1 MPPNPAHARLSAP
14 DLGDALRAG
23 GASSREVAGHT
34 PLLLSDPATCLLVE
48 DGEVDIFLV
57 ELTSSG
63 EPEGLRRH
71 LFTLR
76 RGDMAFPF
84 DGESALPPFGMLAVG
99 TVGTR
104 LLVAGLGTVK
114 SLAGHPDLAPALART
129 IDTWVEGVSRAMAQ
143 LIVPAPH
150 VGLRLH
156 AGQTARIDA
165 QTRFGAAEG
174 VVWIAC
180 GPCEPLY
187 LDSETISVAEGAR
200 LPLHESCWLSLP
212 AGLELQGIG
221 TREALS
227 AGACWPGLAALHA
240 AACDILPLNLRLLRV
255 DDLNRLRRRDA
266 ANSAAEQGALNRLA
280 APLASATAPQ
290 GSTASASALVQACA
304 AVAGALGHPFS
315 VRGADGEAAG
325 ETRLT
330 IDQLAAGNRLRLRRV
345 ILEGTWWTDDVPPF
359 VLLPRDGTPARAV
372 IPQASTGGRYLLVEP
387 SSPPRRIDAAEAAR
401 LSGEA
406 FSFYAPFPD
415 RPLKGLDVG
424 GGAFR
429 WSRVDALMVLV
440 LGILGGVLGLG
451 VPIATGFLVDT
462 VIPGHDTG
470 KLIEI
475 GLVLAAAAT
484 VMLLLRYAI
493 QIASLRIEGRSGTRI
508 QAAVLDRLFRLPMSF
523 FKDHT
528 AGDLAQRAMAIQA
541 IEQAVSGTII
551 ASLTNALFALIS
563 LGLMYWYS
571 PKLALMA
578 TLLILLLAAATLV
591 LGQLRLRRERAVLK
605 DTGAAASFLLQLLTG
620 ISRLRLTAAENRA
633 FMRWTEPYGDF
644 LAQRFAADQIGN
656 INTMI
661 GQAFM
666 LLATAAIF
674 AVIYFFDLVQ
684 GGLALGV
691 VLSFLSAFGQALSG
705 MVGLAGAAIQIIALK
720 PVYAYAAPIL
730 QSPPETDDHKLD
742 PGHLTGRIEL
752 NHLHFRYDA
761 QGAPILND
769 LSLTIGAGE
778 FVALVGPSG
787 SGKSTLLRLLMGFE
801 TQDAGAILLDG
812 LDLRSLDVQAVRR
825 QFGIVLQNGKL
836 MPGTLLDNILGANLH
851 LGEEAAWAAARH
863 VGLGDDIAA
872 MPMGMRTVLTES
884 SGSISGGQAQRL
896 LLARAIVNKP
906 AILILDEATS
916 ALDNRT
922 QALVTESMN
931 ALRATRLVVAH
942 RLSTVMDADRIV
954 VLKDGRIAEQGSY
967 AALLAQGGLF
977 TRLAERQLV

>member
-1 MPPNPAHARLSAP
+1 MCATSTARS
-14 DLGDALRAG
+14 LGPESFSDALRAG
-23 GASSREVAGHT
+23 GAVPREVAGHQ
-34 PLLLSDPATCLLVE
+34 PILLADPSTCLLVE
-48 DGEVDIFLV
+48 EGAVDIFLV
-57 ELTSSG
+57 ELNAAG
-63 EPEGLRRH
+63 EPDGLRRH
-71 LFTLR
+71 LFTLAP
-76 RGDMAFPF
+76 GDMAFPF
-84 DGESALPPFGMLAVG
+84 NGEEALPPIGLLAVG

-104 LLVAGLGTVK
+104 LLVARLAAVTELGDHAERA
-114 SLAGHPDLAPALART
+114 SALAHAV
-129 IDTWVEGVSRAMAQ
+129 DVWVEGMSRAMAR
-143 LIVPAPH
+143 LIAPAPH
-150 VGLRLH
+150 VGLRLGVG
-156 AGQTARIDA
+156 AGMSVAA
-165 QTRFGAAEG
+165 QSRFSASDG
-174 VVWIAC
+174 VVWITC
-180 GPCEPLY
+180 GTCEPLY
-187 LDSETISVAEGAR
+187 LDSEILPLSDGTS

-212 AGLELQGIG
+212 VGLELRGAS
-221 TREALS
+221 TREALAS
-227 AGACWPGLAALHA
+227 GACWRGLAALHA
-240 AACDILPLNLRLLRV
+240 AACEILPLNLRLLRV

-280 APLASATAPQ
+280 APLAVTSVPPGTSAAAP
-290 GSTASASALVQACA
+290 ALVQACA
-304 AVAGALGHPFS
+304 AVARALGHGFTTG
-315 VRGADGEAAG
+315 GADEEAGG

-330 IDQLAAGNRLRLRRV
+330 IDQLAAENRLRLRRV
-345 ILEGTWWTDDVPPF
+345 ILEGDWWKDDVPPF
-359 VLLPRDGTPARAV
+359 VLLPADGGPARA
-372 IPQASTGGRYLLVEP
+372 ILPRASTGRGYLLVEP
-387 SSPPRRIDAAEAAR
+387 GSPPRRLGVAEAAQ
-401 LSGEA
+401 LAGEC
-406 FSFYAPFPD
+406 FSLYAPFPD
-415 RPLKGLDVG
+415 RPLRGLDIG

-429 WSRVDALMVLV
+429 WSRVDAVMVLV
-440 LGILGGVLGLG
+440 LGIIGGILGLG

-475 GLVLAAAAT
+475 GIVLGAAAT

-508 QAAVLDRLFRLPMSF
+508 QAAVLDRLFRLPMAF
-523 FKDHT
+523 FKGHT

-563 LGLMYWYS
+563 LALMFWYS

-578 TLLILLLAAATLV
+578 TALIVLLAVVTLV
-591 LGQLRLRRERAVLK
+591 LGQLRVRRERAVLT
-605 DTGAAASFLLQLLTG
+605 DTGAASSFLLQLLTG

-633 FMRWTEPYGDF
+633 FMRWAEPYGDF
-644 LAQRFAADQIGN
+644 LGQRFAADQIGN
-656 INTMI
+656 ITTMI

-674 AVIYFFDLVQ
+674 AVIYFFDLVE

-730 QSPPETDDHKLD
+730 ETSPESDAQQLD
-742 PGHLTGRIEL
+742 PGPLTGRIEL
-752 NHLHFRYDA
+752 SHLHFRYDP
-761 QGAPILND
+761 QGAPILDD

-778 FVALVGPSG
+778 FVAFVGPSG

-801 TQDAGAILLDG
+801 TPDAGAILLDG
-812 LDLRSLDVQAVRR
+812 LDLRTLNIQAVRR
-825 QFGIVLQNGKL
+825 QFGIVLQNGKV
-836 MPGTLLDNILGANLH
+836 MAGTLLDNILGANLH
-851 LGEEAAWAAARH
+851 LGEDAAWEAARQ
-863 VGLGDDIAA
+863 VGLADDIAA
-872 MPMGMRTVLTES
+872 MPMGMRTLLTES

-931 ALRATRLVVAH
+931 GLRATRLVVAH

-954 VLKDGRIAEQGSY
+954 VLKYGRIAEQGSY
-967 AALLAQGGLF
+967 STLMAQGGLF